1 MPAND
6 GGSSTVKAASQVVNN
21 MSVRFDGRVAVVTGA
36 GSGLGRSHA
45 MMLAARGA
53 KVVVNDLGGAVDGR
67 GSSSAAADQ
76 VVAAI
81 KQAGGQAVAN
91 HDSVSTAEGGERI
104 VKAAIDNFGQIDI
117 LVNNAGVLRD
127 KTFGRMELADFQ
139 LVLETHLMGSVYC
152 TKAAWPHMRDKKYGR
167 VVMTSSGAGL
177 YGNFGQ
183 ANYGAAKMGLVG
195 LMNVLKL
202 EGLRDGILINTIAP
216 IATTRMTETGYPKEF
231 LAHLKPEHVS
241 AAVLYLCSEEFT
253 QSGVVLSAGGGYV
266 AKAEMVEAP
275 GVFLDPAKPADPDDI
290 ARVFDKISDMKGAA
304 SFHSADEYTKK
315 LFARLTPA
323 AE

>member
-1 MPAND
+1 MLRRRVRNVRTAQ
-6 GGSSTVKAASQVVNN
+6 QVVNS

-45 MMLAARGA
+45 MMLASRGA

-67 GSSSAAADQ
+67 GSSSAAADI
-76 VVAAI
+76 VVDAI
-81 KQAGGQAVAN
+81 KQAGGQAVPN
-91 HDSVSTAEGGERI
+91 YDSVSSAEGGERI
-104 VKAAIDNFGQIDI
+104 VKTAIDSFGGIDI

-152 TKAAWPHMRDKKYGR
+152 TRAAWPHMREKKYGR
-167 VVMTSSGAGL
+167 IVMTSSGSGL

-183 ANYGAAKMGLVG
+183 TNYASAKAGLVG
-195 LMNVLKL
+195 FMNVLKL
-202 EGLRDGILINTIAP
+202 EGARDGILINTIAP
-216 IATTRMTETGYPKEF
+216 IATTRMTEAGYPKEF

-241 AAVLYLCSEEFT
+241 AAVVYMCSEDFKLT
-253 QSGVVLSAGGGYV
+253 GQIVSAGGGYF
-266 AKAEMVEAP
+266 ARAEMVEAQ
-275 GVFLDPAKPADPDDI
+275 GVFLDPSKPGDPDQV
-290 ARVFDKISDMKGAA
+290 AKVWGQISDMKGAA
-304 SFHSADEYTKK
+304 GFNNADDYTRKV
-315 LFARLTPA
+315 FARLTPA